1 MTMSPIRSILS
12 IVLISAWASAS
23 AETMK
28 FEDAAGMLG
37 ASCAKEIDTNCRGV
51 SLDPIRLKDCLLR
64 NQDSLSA
71 QCRTDY
77 VRAFDA
83 IQKRLAARSAVAKI
97 CERDAV
103 KLCGGTQ
110 KEGGQALECILTA
123 TRGVSARCSQAIGEA
138 GYR

>member
-1 MTMSPIRSILS
+1 MNSIRSISS
-12 IVLISAWASAS
+12 ILLITAWSSAS

-28 FEDAAGMLG
+28 FEDAAGLLG

-51 SLDPIRLKDCLLR
+51 SLDPGRLKDCLLR

-83 IQKRLAARSAVAKI
+83 IQKRVAARSAVAKI
-97 CERDAV
+97 CEHDAV
-103 KLCGGTQ
+103 KLCGAIQ

-123 TRGVSARCSQAIGEA
+123 TRGVSARCSQAVGEA

>member
-1 MTMSPIRSILS
+1 MSPIRSILS
-12 IVLISAWASAS
+12 ILLVTAWSSAS

-51 SLDPIRLKDCLLR
+51 SLDPTRLKDCLFR

-103 KLCGGTQ
+103 KLCAGIP

-123 TRGVSARCSQAIGEA
+123 ARGVSARCSQAIGEA

>member
-1 MTMSPIRSILS
+1 MSPIRSILS
-12 IVLISAWASAS
+12 IVLISAWSSAS

-28 FEDAAGMLG
+28 FEDAAGLLG

-51 SLDPIRLKDCLLR
+51 SLDPARLKDCLLR

-83 IQKRLAARSAVAKI
+83 IQKRLAARSAVAK
-97 CERDAV
+97 
-103 KLCGGTQ
+103 KLCAGIP

-123 TRGVSARCSQAIGEA
+123 ARGVSARCNQAIGEA

>member
-1 MTMSPIRSILS
+1 MSPIRSILS
-12 IVLISAWASAS
+12 IVLISAWSSAS

-28 FEDAAGMLG
+28 FEDAAGLLG

-51 SLDPIRLKDCLLR
+51 SLDPARLKDCLLR

-83 IQKRLAARSAVAKI
+83 IQKRVAARSAVAKI

-103 KLCGGTQ
+103 KLCGIP

-123 TRGVSARCSQAIGEA
+123 TRGVSARCNQAIGEA

>member
-1 MTMSPIRSILS
+1 MSPIRPILS
-12 IVLISAWASAS
+12 IVLITAWSSAS

-28 FEDAAGMLG
+28 FED
-37 ASCAKEIDTNCRGV
+37 
-51 SLDPIRLKDCLLR
+51 DPARLKDCLLR
-64 NQDSLSA
+64 NQDSLSP

-83 IQKRLAARSAVAKI
+83 IQKRVAARSAVAKI

-103 KLCGGTQ
+103 KLCGGIP

-123 TRGVSARCSQAIGEA
+123 TRGVSARCNQAIGEA

>member
-1 MTMSPIRSILS
+1 
-12 IVLISAWASAS
+12 
-23 AETMK
+23 
-28 FEDAAGMLG
+28 MLG

-51 SLDPIRLKDCLLR
+51 SLDPARLKDCLLR

-83 IQKRLAARSAVAKI
+83 IQKRVAARSAVAKI

-103 KLCGGTQ
+103 KLCGGIQ
-110 KEGGQALECILTA
+110 KDGVQALECILTA
-123 TRGVSARCSQAIGEA
+123 PRGLSARCNQAIGEA

>member
-1 MTMSPIRSILS
+1 MSPIRSILS
-12 IVLISAWASAS
+12 IVLVTAWSSAS

-28 FEDAAGMLG
+28 FEDAAGLLG

-51 SLDPIRLKDCLLR
+51 SLDPARLKDCLLR

-83 IQKRLAARSAVAKI
+83 IQKRVAARSAVAKI

-103 KLCGGTQ
+103 KLCGIQ
-110 KEGGQALECILTA
+110 KDGGQALECILTA
-123 TRGVSARCSQAIGEA
+123 TRGLSARCSQAIGEA

>member
-1 MTMSPIRSILS
+1 MNPIRSILC
-12 IVLISAWASAS
+12 ILLIAAWSSAS

-28 FEDAAGMLG
+28 FEDAAGILG
-37 ASCAKEIDTNCRGV
+37 ASCAKEIDANCRGV
-51 SLDPIRLKDCLLR
+51 SLDPTRLKDCLLR

-83 IQKRLAARSAVAKI
+83 IQKRVAARAAVTKI
-97 CERDAV
+97 CEHDAV
-103 KLCGGTQ
+103 KLCGGPQ
-110 KEGGQALECILTA
+110 KQGGQALECILTA
-123 TRGVSARCSQAIGEA
+123 TRGVSARCNQAIGEA

>member
-1 MTMSPIRSILS
+1 MSPIRSILS
-12 IVLISAWASAS
+12 IVLISAWSSAS

-28 FEDAAGMLG
+28 FEDAAGLLG

-51 SLDPIRLKDCLLR
+51 SLDPARLKDCLLR

-103 KLCGGTQ
+103 KLCGIP

-123 TRGVSARCSQAIGEA
+123 TRGVSARCNQAIGEA

>member
-1 MTMSPIRSILS
+1 MSPIRSILS
-12 IVLISAWASAS
+12 IVLITAWSSAS

-28 FEDAAGMLG
+28 FEDAAGILG
-37 ASCAKEIDTNCRGV
+37 AGCAKEIDTNCRGV
-51 SLDPIRLKDCLLR
+51 SLDPTRLKDCLLR

-71 QCRTDY
+71 RCRTDY

-83 IQKRLAARSAVAKI
+83 IQKRVAARSAVAKI
-97 CERDAV
+97 C
-103 KLCGGTQ
+103 GGIP

-123 TRGVSARCSQAIGEA
+123 TRGVSARCNQAIGEA